1 MHKIKSFEQRISECM
16 IKLNSLIK
24 KFDKIL
30 EQSAKTNE
38 KYLAA
43 LRQFD
48 KEIIEKQ
55 DLPIKNLD

>member
-1 MHKIKSFEQRISECM
+1 
-16 IKLNSLIK
+16 
-24 KFDKIL
+24 L